1 MLILIKRSIAF
12 NIVWRESIPD
22 AFEIICCDL
31 NLPQSTLR
39 VIVVYRTPSCNLND
53 SIQLCKVLS
62 DLCSFQGHSIITGD
76 FNFPDIDW
84 KENLPRGTSTVS
96 QRFTEICTSTK
107 LVQKVR
113 EPTRGKH
120 ILDLVLCSQA
130 NLIKG
135 VNVSSP
141 VGSSDHFCLSYEII
155 IPIHRLHFR
164 SSGAYHKANYDAICI
179 SCFPLT
185 GGISWK
191 GFLILMTNMKFFVYS
206 TFLHSEICTT

>member
-1 MLILIKRSIAF
+1 MYCNIRSLQKNVSVLKFAVESIDYDLIQLTETWLSDLNDIEPILGQLLTAFNFARCDRALKRGGGVLILIKRSIAF

-62 DLCSFQGHSIITGD
+62 DLCSFQGHSVITGD

-84 KENLPRGTSTVS
+84 KENLPHGTSTVS
-96 QRFTEICTSTK
+96 QRFTEFCTSTK

-135 VNVSSP
+135 VNVSASL
-141 VGSSDHFCLSYEII
+141 GSSDHFCL
-155 IPIHRLHFR
+155 
-164 SSGAYHKANYDAICI
+164 
-179 SCFPLT
+179 
-185 GGISWK
+185 
-191 GFLILMTNMKFFVYS
+191 
-206 TFLHSEICTT
+206 